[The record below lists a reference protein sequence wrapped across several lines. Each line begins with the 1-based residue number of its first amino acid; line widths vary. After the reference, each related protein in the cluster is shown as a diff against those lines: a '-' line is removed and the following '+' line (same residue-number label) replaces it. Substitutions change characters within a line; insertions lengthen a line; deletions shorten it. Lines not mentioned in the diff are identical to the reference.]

1 MRQFVKIIIKLAFAV
16 SATFGF
22 YSCKADFESVNKNP
36 YLIDEELARRDGYNQ
51 GSDFIVLQKECIP
64 VQENRFQFSEHM
76 VGFPYGRY
84 LPPTNSW
91 GGQNFFTFNPSPS
104 WNNAPYNDCFSNFY
118 PSFFK
123 IQKNTGEEGVNY
135 AWAKILRVASMHR
148 MTDIYGPIPYSKVR
162 FGQLSAEYDSQ
173 EEVYELMIKE
183 LTESS
188 DILAKYV
195 AASGNAK
202 PMADFDIVFAGDF
215 SKWVKF
221 ANTLKLR
228 LAVRMSYIAPDKAK
242 KYAEEAVAAG
252 VLENKDD
259 RVEVETNGKNPIFIV
274 SKWPELRASAEMVS
288 YLKGYSDPRLPK
300 YLKKHNGSGDYL
312 GMRVGLLNMNRD
324 VMSAMFS
331 EPNVEEN
338 TPLLWMPVAEAYF
351 LRAEGAIRN
360 WDMKGAAEELYN
372 KGIKASFEEWGAE
385 GADTYIND
393 AYSTQ
398 ANYYDP
404 QGINSASALSS
415 ITIKWDES
423 AVFEEKLERIITQKW
438 IALYPLGMEAWAEY
452 RRTGYPKFFPVVNN
466 LSSDGVNSTD
476 GARRLKFPQS
486 EYDNNKANVLKAVGL
501 LNGSDT
507 QITKLWWDAK

>member
-1 MRQFVKIIIKLAFAV
+1 M
-16 SATFGF
+16 
-22 YSCKADFESVNKNP
+22 
-36 YLIDEELARRDGYNQ
+36 
-51 GSDFIVLQKECIP
+51 
-64 VQENRFQFSEHM
+64 
-76 VGFPYGRY
+76 
-84 LPPTNSW
+84 
-91 GGQNFFTFNPSPS
+91 
-104 WNNAPYNDCFSNFY
+104 
-118 PSFFK
+118 
-123 IQKNTGEEGVNY
+123 
-135 AWAKILRVASMHR
+135 
-148 MTDIYGPIPYSKVR
+148 
-162 FGQLSAEYDSQ
+162 
-173 EEVYELMIKE
+173 
-183 LTESS
+183 
-188 DILAKYV
+188 
-195 AASGNAK
+195 
-202 PMADFDIVFAGDF
+202 
-215 SKWVKF
+215 
-221 ANTLKLR
+221 
-228 LAVRMSYIAPDKAK
+228 
-242 KYAEEAVAAG
+242 
-252 VLENKDD
+252 
-259 RVEVETNGKNPIFIV
+259 ETNGKNPIFIV

-404 QGINSASALSS
+404 QGINSASAVSS